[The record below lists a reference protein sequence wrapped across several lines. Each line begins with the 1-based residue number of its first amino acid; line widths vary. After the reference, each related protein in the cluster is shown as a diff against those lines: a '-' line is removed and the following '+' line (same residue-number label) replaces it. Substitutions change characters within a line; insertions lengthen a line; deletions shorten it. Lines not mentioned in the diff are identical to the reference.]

1 MNKYL
6 LLALAGTILLGATA
20 FLVAKKHSTV
30 SDIKIDEDVYTQW
43 KIFKKTFGKKF
54 ADPDQEHYRI
64 EVFAENLETI
74 KNDKTGTL
82 GITQFADLSQE
93 EFKSI
98 YLTLQVESSEVETLD
113 YEVAADDVSI
123 NWVTAGKVTGV
134 KNQGQCGSCWAFSTT
149 GSFES
154 ALILANKADNTLNLS
169 EQQLVDCS
177 ILNNGCN
184 GGLMDRAFT
193 YIKNHKLGTEAEYPY
208 EAKKGKCQ
216 KVTGTQYSLK
226 SHTDV
231 KKGDTQDLLK
241 SLQKQP
247 VSIAVDATNWSL
259 YTGGVFSNCSTGLN
273 HGVLL
278 VGYEN
283 NNWIVK
289 NSWGTTWGEQGY
301 IRLASGNT
309 CGLANAASY
318 PNV

>member
-20 FLVAKKHSTV
+20 FLVAKKHSTEV
-30 SDIKIDEDVYTQW
+30 KINEDVQTQW
-43 KIFKKTFGKKF
+43 KMFKKTFGKKF
-54 ADPDQEHYRI
+54 ADPEQEHYRI
-64 EVFAENLETI
+64 EIFAENLETI

-82 GITQFADLSQE
+82 GITQFADLSHE

-98 YLTLQVESSEVETLD
+98 YLTLQVESSEVKTVE

-123 NWVTAGKVTGV
+123 NWVTAGKVTAV
-134 KNQGQCGSCWAFSTT
+134 KNQGNCGSCWSFSTT

-154 ALILANKADNTLNLS
+154 ALIIANKANNTLNLS
-169 EQQLVDCS
+169 EQQLIDCS
-177 ILNNGCN
+177 YLNHGCN
-184 GGLMDRAFT
+184 GGLMDKAFT
-193 YIKNHKLGTEAEYPY
+193 YIKNHNLTTEAEYPY
-208 EAKKGKCQ
+208 QAKQGKCQ
-216 KVTGTQYSLK
+216 KVTGTQYSLQ
-226 SHTDV
+226 SYTDV
-231 KKGDTQDLLK
+231 KQGDIQDLLN

-247 VSIAVDATNWSL
+247 VAIAVDANNWKL
-259 YTGGVFSNCSTGLN
+259 YTGGVFSNCGTSLD

-283 NNWIVK
+283 NAWIVK
-289 NSWGTTWGEQGY
+289 NSWGTTWGEKGY

-309 CGLANAASY
+309 CGLANNASY